1 MEAGSQ
7 INADRRRKLLV
18 KDLDLAKKFLGGL
31 SISSGQVVTVPNIAF
46 ALDG

>member
-1 MEAGSQ
+1 MEAVSQ
-7 INADRRRKLLV
+7 INEDRKQKLLV

-31 SISSGQVVTVPNIAF
+31 SISSGRVVTVPNIAF